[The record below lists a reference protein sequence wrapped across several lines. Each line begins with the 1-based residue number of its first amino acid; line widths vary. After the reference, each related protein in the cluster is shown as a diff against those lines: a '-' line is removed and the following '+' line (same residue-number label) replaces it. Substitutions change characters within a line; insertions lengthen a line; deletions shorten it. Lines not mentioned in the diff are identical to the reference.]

1 MKTIKF
7 KYLLAAIMILSQV
20 SLNAQWLLTGN
31 TPSTTQFLGTINNES
46 LRIRTNNQLR
56 MKLNPTINY
65 QVNGLLPGARNGFL
79 LLGQDVPSMNTGI
92 NIYNAG
98 SGAFSLLHLNGT
110 GSAVQELGY
119 RNWMQT
125 GISFTENRDFSY
137 IGLRKLSTNPA
148 QEDITETTIAW
159 TDNDGNGLTSDD
171 LQFRFISGSI
181 DAAINNVATS
191 KRLRRTT
198 CSSLHIQ
205 WQDRLW

>member
-1 MKTIKF
+1 MKNLNIIIALNLVAMSF
-7 KYLLAAIMILSQV
+7 SGFSQSSPNWLLA
-20 SLNAQWLLTGN
+20 GN
-31 TPSTTQFLGTINNES
+31 TNVVATSFLGSINNES

-125 GISFTENRDFSY
+125 GISFTENRDLFH
-137 IGLRKLSTNPA
+137 LSKKVFYCN
-148 QEDITETTIAW
+148 I
-159 TDNDGNGLTSDD
+159 
-171 LQFRFISGSI
+171 
-181 DAAINNVATS
+181 
-191 KRLRRTT
+191 
-198 CSSLHIQ
+198 
-205 WQDRLW
+205 